1 MREPRNVDIISPL
14 LKFET
19 PYNTT
24 DIIVCQEFFVKKF
37 TGIAGFLG
45 SGRKNG
51 FLGGSPAI
59 MLRDRTLGVVGWFH
73 IFLLSESGFSGFK
86 DFQD

>member
-51 FLGGSPAI
+51 FLGRSPAI
-59 MLRDRTLGVVGWFH
+59 MLEYRTLGVVGWFH
-73 IFLLSESGFSGFK
+73 IF
-86 DFQD
+86 